1 MTDQPQSLGEGALTG
16 ATSTGV
22 DARVSALLCY
32 LAWWVSGLVFL
43 VIEQEHRE
51 VRFHAAQ
58 SVVLFGGFSL
68 LILMMAFLTFGM
80 LFISPAAFQAVYT
93 LSYLLSLAAVV
104 VWLTVLLKLL
114 KGESWRVPFAGDLAA
129 KIAAR

>member
-1 MTDQPQSLGEGALTG
+1 MTSETANDGALTG

-22 DARVSALLCY
+22 DARLSVLLCY
-32 LAWWVSGLVFL
+32 LAWWVSGLIFL

-58 SVVLFGGFSL
+58 STVVFGGLSVVIFL
-68 LILMMAFLTFGM
+68 LSTASVAA
-80 LFISPAAFQAVYT
+80 LFISPAMFQVARLVVY
-93 LSYLLSLAAVV
+93 LVWFAAVV
-104 VWLTVLLKLL
+104 LWVAMLLKTLR
-114 KGESWRVPFAGDLAA
+114 GESWRLPLAGDLAD